1 MVQLIVGKRGK
12 GKTKQLLDKAN
23 SVVKEA
29 NGSVD
34 FLDKSAQHIY
44 ELSNKIRLI
53 NVNEFPIDSEDAF
66 IGFVSGIIS
75 QDHDLEYM
83 FLDSFLN
90 LSSLEGADITNCIK
104 RLEDLGDK
112 YKVTFVLSVSM
123 DAEELP
129 DSVKK
134 DVAIAL

>member
-34 FLDKSAQHIY
+34 FLDKSAQHMY
-44 ELSNKIRLI
+44 ELIRLI

-83 FLDSFLN
+83 FLDSFLK

>member
-34 FLDKSAQHIY
+34 FLDKSAQHMY

-53 NVNEFPIDSEDAF
+53 NVNEFPIDSRVYFPVRRCSWRARS
-66 IGFVSGIIS
+66 SGL
-75 QDHDLEYM
+75 QWQ
-83 FLDSFLN
+83 
-90 LSSLEGADITNCIK
+90 
-104 RLEDLGDK
+104 R
-112 YKVTFVLSVSM
+112 
-123 DAEELP
+123 
-129 DSVKK
+129 
-134 DVAIAL
+134 

>member
-34 FLDKSAQHIY
+34 FLDKSAQHMY

-75 QDHDLEYM
+75 QDHDLEY
-83 FLDSFLN
+83 
-90 LSSLEGADITNCIK
+90 
-104 RLEDLGDK
+104 
-112 YKVTFVLSVSM
+112 KVTFVLSVSM